1 MTINTNL
8 LHAILK
14 LNPLSISQIAEK
26 INQHRVNLQTSLA
39 GKRPLPKH
47 VSDALLEISG
57 IKNGIPDT
65 NKVHVW
71 KVGSNKEPLNLAI
84 PYFFPTGAEIGAVWR
99 SNNLSL
105 KKIADPLVQFIRHR
119 KTRLVIVY
127 KPLTD
132 GISPNE
138 FPTLHWQ
145 NNPDSKVK
153 MVTVGERMDAWI
165 AGNIST
171 EEFDNTLGI
180 QVSSWDEVINAA
192 TRKGLVPD
200 DVLDYIERFLDN
212 RK

>member
-1 MTINTNL
+1 MAIDNEL
-8 LHAILK
+8 LHTILK

-26 INQHRVNLQTSLA
+26 INQHRVNLQAGLA
-39 GKRPLPKH
+39 GKRSLPSY
-47 VSDALLEISG
+47 VLDALLEISG
-57 IKNGIPDT
+57 IKNDIPDT

-71 KVGSNKEPLNLAI
+71 KVGSNKGPLNLAI

-127 KPLTD
+127 KTLND

-165 AGNIST
+165 TGNIST
-171 EEFDNTLGI
+171 EEFDTTLGI

-192 TRKGLVPD
+192 TRNGLDPD